1 MEAFLSWQLFTLTIN
16 IIYFRKQTALVSQSD
31 PLLIYR
37 LKKQT
42 KQRGQLKKKNAQNV
56 TNG

>member
-42 KQRGQLKKKNAQNV
+42 KQRGQLKKNAQNV

>member
-37 LKKQT
+37 LKTNKT
-42 KQRGQLKKKNAQNV
+42 KRTTKKKKNAQNV

>member
-37 LKKQT
+37 LKNKQN
-42 KQRGQLKKKNAQNV
+42 KEDNYKKKMHKM
-56 TNG
+56 